1 MFAPLKQPDF
11 RRLFSA
17 QLVSLFGTGLM
28 TVALALLAYRLA
40 GEDAGAVL
48 GTALAIKMVAY
59 VTVSPIANAIAA
71 QFANKS
77 VLVGLDLFR
86 AGIALFL
93 PFVSEIWQIYLLVFL
108 LQAASAA
115 FTPVFQA
122 VIPDILTDEDEY
134 TQALSLSRLA
144 YDLESLASP
153 VIAAALLTF
162 VSFHWLFAATAVGFV
177 VSASFLAAGPIPDR
191 LNGKDKPFRERLTA
205 GMNQFSR
212 LSELKGLMA
221 LNLVVSATGAMVI
234 VNTVV
239 IIQTGYGAGETGV
252 AIAYAFFGAGSML
265 AALILPKL
273 LPLSGNR
280 TVMVAGASIMTVSLV
295 AAAIVLHQQAP
306 LATLL
311 VIWSVAG
318 LGYSAV
324 LTPVGRLLTALSP
337 PEKRPALF
345 AAQFALSHACW
356 LITYPLA
363 GWGGAMTGMVA
374 IASVLAAIA
383 FSGTL
388 ICLWLWPA
396 GSDETFR
403 PGADP

>member
-1 MFAPLKQPDF
+1 MFAPLKQPAF

-40 GEDAGAVL
+40 GENAGAVL

-59 VTVSPIANAIAA
+59 VTVSPVANAIAA
-71 QFANKS
+71 KFANKS

-122 VIPDILTDEDEY
+122 VIPDILRDEDEY

-153 VIAAALLTF
+153 VIAAALLTL

-191 LNGKDKPFRERLTA
+191 IDGKDKPFRERLTA
-205 GMNQFSR
+205 GMSQFSR

-239 IIQTGYGAGETGV
+239 IIQTGYSAGETGV

-273 LPLSGNR
+273 LPLTGNR

-295 AAAIVLHQQAP
+295 VAAIALFQQAP
-306 LATLL
+306 LTAIFA
-311 VIWSVAG
+311 IWCIAG

-324 LTPVGRLLTALSP
+324 LTPVGRLLTALSAP
-337 PEKRPALF
+337 DERPALF

-356 LITYPLA
+356 LVTYPLA
-363 GWGGAMTGMVA
+363 GWGGAMIGMVA
-374 IASVLAAIA
+374 IASTLAAIA
-383 FSGTL
+383 CSGTL

-396 GSDETFR
+396 GSNSNLR
-403 PGADP
+403 PDAGS